1 MKIDKAKIGFKAIAV
16 VAAINLKGRVIAI
29 LVKEKSIITS
39 DFVEFLKKIRQR
51 MYKAKTYVFLDNLT
65 IHHTNIIKAEAQK
78 NNQVLIFNAAYSS

>member
-16 VAAINLKGRVIAI
+16 VAAINLKGRVIAL

-51 MYKAKTYVFLDNLT
+51 MYKAKTYVFLDNLN
-65 IHHTNIIKAEAQK
+65 IHHTNIIKAE
-78 NNQVLIFNAAYSS
+78 S

>member
-16 VAAINLKGRVIAI
+16 VAAINLKGRVIAL

-51 MYKAKTYVFLDNLT
+51 MY
-65 IHHTNIIKAEAQK
+65 
-78 NNQVLIFNAAYSS
+78 